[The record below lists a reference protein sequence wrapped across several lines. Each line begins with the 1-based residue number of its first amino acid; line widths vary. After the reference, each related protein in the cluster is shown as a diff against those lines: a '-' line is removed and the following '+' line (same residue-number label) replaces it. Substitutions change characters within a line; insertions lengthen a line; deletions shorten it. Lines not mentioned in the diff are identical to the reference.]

1 MISFINLAVL
11 FAAKVADN
19 ALSTTK
25 TILVQR
31 SRWILAGIA
40 VIISDFIYFWITKR
54 VVSADNELAMLVVAV
69 AGGVGCSLA
78 CFINE
83 KMSKDR
89 TYVNVIMS
97 DDLEEMKRLRDFLA
111 QHHITNVASD
121 SYTLDWNAKTISI
134 TAYPE
139 TKVVD
144 ANMVVK
150 KKGNVEQEVQ
160 EGWKGH
166 IIPFELIQSTI
177 LAEDSKAIKE
187 KENRLSEITSEYE
200 EILDTLS
207 EEEKE
212 CDFVK
217 EDSFVFAEINKALKS
232 DSIEAETKEKLK
244 SVAALNTEEK
254 ALKSAIKTESALLE
268 KKTKDTIEGLSDE
281 QVIELLKEK
290 WIRPLIENLMQLPD
304 SIVSELVS
312 KLEALAKKYET
323 TFAEVESQIEET
335 EKSLSAMIDDLDGSE
350 FDMLGLAEL
359 KKLLGGSAK

>member
-1 MISFINLAVL
+1 M
-11 FAAKVADN
+11 
-19 ALSTTK
+19 
-25 TILVQR
+25 
-31 SRWILAGIA
+31 
-40 VIISDFIYFWITKR
+40 
-54 VVSADNELAMLVVAV
+54 
-69 AGGVGCSLA
+69 
-78 CFINE
+78 
-83 KMSKDR
+83 
-89 TYVNVIMS
+89 
-97 DDLEEMKRLRDFLA
+97 
-111 QHHITNVASD
+111 
-121 SYTLDWNAKTISI
+121 
-134 TAYPE
+134 
-139 TKVVD
+139 
-144 ANMVVK
+144 
-150 KKGNVEQEVQ
+150 
-160 EGWKGH
+160 
-166 IIPFELIQSTI
+166 
-177 LAEDSKAIKE
+177 
-187 KENRLSEITSEYE
+187 
-200 EILDTLS
+200 
-207 EEEKE
+207 
-212 CDFVK
+212 
-217 EDSFVFAEINKALKS
+217 KS